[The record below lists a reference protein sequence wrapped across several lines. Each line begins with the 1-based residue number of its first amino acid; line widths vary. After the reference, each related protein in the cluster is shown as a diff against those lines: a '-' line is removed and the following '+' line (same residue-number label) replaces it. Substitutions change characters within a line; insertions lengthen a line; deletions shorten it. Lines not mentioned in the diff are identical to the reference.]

1 MVQAGGTRAEH
12 AGAARGLEMGVRAS
26 ETEGL
31 GMERHLP
38 GDVRDVGVVD
48 HVQHRTMSVRYVRL
62 WHGVS
67 LFLFPYGQFE

>member
-1 MVQAGGTRAEH
+1 MVQTSRTRAEH
-12 AGAARGLEMGVRAS
+12 AGAARGLEVGVRAV

-62 WHGVS
+62 WNWVDRR
-67 LFLFPYGQFE
+67 